1 MELALEASMD
11 ASTTIAERVRRLRDE
26 VVELARSAN
35 RNPAE
40 ITIVAVSKLQSRDAV
55 FEAYDAGL
63 RAFGENHVQEAI
75 PKLAGLPRDAQRHF
89 IGHIQTNKA
98 RAMVEAFDLVQ
109 SVDRLEAGLALAKAA
124 RTLGKP
130 VRALLQLNVTSAERF
145 GVAPGDAP
153 ALAARLRDE
162 GLDVAGTMAMGP
174 FTDDRRLIREAFL
187 RAADAHTGIGGP
199 ILSLGMSADWPI
211 AIECGSTMIRIGTTI
226 FGPRPKKGG
235 TPA

>member
-1 MELALEASMD
+1 MELALEAPVD
-11 ASTTIAERVRRLRDE
+11 ASTTIAERVRRLREE

-55 FEAYDAGL
+55 FEAYAAGL

-75 PKLAGLPRDAQRHF
+75 PKLDGLPVDAQRHF

-98 RAMVEAFDLVQ
+98 RTMAGVFDLVQ

-130 VRALLQLNVTSAERF
+130 VRVLLQLNVTTADRF
-145 GVAPGDAP
+145 GVPPEQAP
-153 ALAARLRDE
+153 ALASRLRDE

-174 FTDDRRLIREAFL
+174 FTDDPRLVRDAFR
-187 RAADAHTGIGGP
+187 RAADAHNGIGGS
-199 ILSLGMSADWPI
+199 ILSLGMSADWRI
-211 AIECGSTMIRIGTTI
+211 AIECGSTMIRIGTAI